1 MLFEPLHPQIVHF
14 PIALMTLLPFVLV
27 GALVAIRRGMAVR
40 TAWGIAAAFAVLLAV
55 SSIAATYT
63 GEETGERVEEVVGD
77 RPVHDHEEAGEWF
90 RNLALATAAVVLV
103 GLAGGTAGRTARL
116 AAPVAAVVL
125 FAAGYRAGHSGGLLV
140 YEHGAASA
148 YASPDPAA
156 AEAGDDDEAGDGA
169 DGEDD
174 DDDDGDDGDD

>member
-27 GALVAIRRGMAVR
+27 GALVAIRRGAAVR
-40 TAWGIAAAFAVLLAV
+40 SAWGVAAAFAVLLAV
-55 SSIAATYT
+55 SSFAATFT
-63 GEETGERVEEVVGD
+63 GEQTGERVEEVVGD
-77 RPVHDHEEAGEWF
+77 RPVHEHEEAGEWF
-90 RNLALATAAVVLV
+90 RNLALVTTVIVVV
-103 GLAGGTAGRTARL
+103 GLAGGAAGRTARL

-148 YASPDPAA
+148 FATPDPSA
-156 AEAGDDDEAGDGA
+156 AEAGDGDEAGDSDGA
-169 DGEDD
+169 DDEDDDADD
-174 DDDDGDDGDD
+174 DDD